1 MFVLGM
7 LNVHKNDIMTLT
19 SFVELT
25 KAIVENVG
33 FAVVILLTD
42 ECDFE
47 WRVQRSVI

>member
-7 LNVHKNDIMTLT
+7 LNVHKNNIMTLT
-19 SFVELT
+19 SFELT

-47 WRVQRSVI
+47 